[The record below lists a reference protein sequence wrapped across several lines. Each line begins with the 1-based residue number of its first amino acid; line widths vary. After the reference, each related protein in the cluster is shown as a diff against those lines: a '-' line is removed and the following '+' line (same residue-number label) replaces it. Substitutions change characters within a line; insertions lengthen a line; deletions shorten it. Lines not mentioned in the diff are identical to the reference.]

1 MSTTKQ
7 SILLTQQLIKS
18 KSVTPKDDGAMN
30 TLKKNLSKIGF
41 KNKDLPFGS
50 KKNNDL
56 ILNLFS
62 IKKPNKNFKKKS
74 KVLCFAG
81 HTDVVPTGEISSW
94 KHNPFQAKISQG
106 KLYGRGASDM
116 KGAIAAWITACKN
129 VTQNNELSISLAML
143 ITGDEEGI
151 ATNGTTKVVDWLKQ
165 KKININHCI
174 VGEPTNPNYIGE
186 MIKIGRR
193 GSISFTIEVF
203 GKSGHVAY
211 PHLAQNPLSTLINI
225 CYQLK
230 RLNLKKKAKNFP
242 ITNLEITSI
251 DTGNKASN
259 VIPESCLI
267 SANIRYNNSYTEKV
281 LLNNINKIC
290 SSESSNYKL
299 NIISSNK
306 PFYTKPD
313 TFLSILEKS
322 IYKVT
327 KKKPALS
334 TTGGTS
340 DARFIKN
347 ICPVLEFGGVG
358 KTMHKLNENILIK
371 DLLKLQKIYE
381 ELILSYNS
389 YYK

>member
-1 MSTTKQ
+1 MSDSDQAK
-7 SILLTQQLIKS
+7 ILTQQLIKS
-18 KSVTPKDDGAMN
+18 KSVTPNDDGAMN

-50 KKNNDL
+50 KKNNNL

-62 IKKPNKNFKKKS
+62 IKEPNKKIKRNS
-74 KVLCFAG
+74 KILCFAG
-81 HTDVVPTGEISSW
+81 HTDVVPAGEITSW
-94 KHNPFQAKISQG
+94 KHNPFQAKVSNG

-116 KGAIAAWITACKN
+116 KGAIAAWVTACRN
-129 VTQNNELSISLAML
+129 VTKNNELSITLALL

-151 ATNGTTKVVDWLKQ
+151 ATNGTTKVVDWI
-165 KKININHCI
+165 KKNKIKINHCI

-193 GSISFTIEVF
+193 GSISFKIEVF

-211 PHLAQNPLSTLINI
+211 PHLADNPLSNLINI
-225 CYQLK
+225 CYKLK
-230 RLNLKKKAKNFP
+230 KLNLRKKSKNFP

-251 DTGNKASN
+251 DTGNNASN
-259 VIPESCLI
+259 VIPESCKV
-267 SANIRYNNSYTEKV
+267 SANIRYNNSYTEQF
-281 LLNNINKIC
+281 LLDNINKIC
-290 SSESSNYKL
+290 STESSNYKL
-299 NIISSNK
+299 NILSSNK

-313 TFLSILEKS
+313 IFLSILENS
-322 IYKVT
+322 IYKIT

-381 ELILSYNS
+381 ALILAYND

>member
-1 MSTTKQ
+1 MNSTKQ

-30 TLKKNLSKIGF
+30 VLKKNLSKIGF
-41 KNKDLPFGS
+41 QNKDLPFGS

-62 IKKPNKNFKKKS
+62 MKKPNKNFKKKS

-81 HTDVVPTGEISSW
+81 HTDVVPTGQISSW
-94 KHNPFQAKISQG
+94 KYNPFHAKISQG

-116 KGAIAAWITACKN
+116 KGAIAAWVTACKN
-129 VTQNNELSISLAML
+129 VTQNHELSISLALL

-151 ATNGTTKVVDWLKQ
+151 AINGTTKVVDWLKQ

-193 GSISFTIEVF
+193 GSLSFTIEVF

-211 PHLAQNPLSTLINI
+211 PHLAQNPLSDLINL
-225 CYQLK
+225 CHKLEK
-230 RLNLKKKAKNFP
+230 LNLSKKAKNFP
-242 ITNLEITSI
+242 VTNLEITSI
-251 DTGNKASN
+251 DTGNKTSN
-259 VIPESCLI
+259 VIPDSCLVR
-267 SANIRYNNSYTEKV
+267 ANIRYNNSYTEKI
-281 LLNNINKIC
+281 LLDKINRIC
-290 SSESSNYKL
+290 SAETSSYKL
-299 NIISSNK
+299 KILSSNK
-306 PFYTKPD
+306 PFYTEPD
-313 TFLSILEKS
+313 AFLSILKKS

-327 KKKPALS
+327 KKNPAIS

-347 ICPVLEFGGVG
+347 ICPVIEFGGVG
-358 KTMHKLNENILIK
+358 KTMHKLNENILVK

-381 ELILSYNS
+381 ELILAYND

>member
-1 MSTTKQ
+1 MSDSDQAK
-7 SILLTQQLIKS
+7 ILTQQLIKS
-18 KSVTPKDDGAMN
+18 KSVTPNDDGAMN

-50 KKNNDL
+50 KKNNNL

-62 IKKPNKNFKKKS
+62 IKEPNKKIKRNS
-74 KVLCFAG
+74 KILCFAG
-81 HTDVVPTGEISSW
+81 HTDVVPAGEITSW
-94 KHNPFQAKISQG
+94 KHNPFQAKVSNG

-116 KGAIAAWITACKN
+116 KGAIAAWVTACRN
-129 VTQNNELSISLAML
+129 VTKNNELSITLALL

-151 ATNGTTKVVDWLKQ
+151 ATNGTTKVVDWI
-165 KKININHCI
+165 KKNKIKINHCI

-193 GSISFTIEVF
+193 GSISFKIEVF

-211 PHLAQNPLSTLINI
+211 PHLADNPLSNLINI
-225 CYQLK
+225 CYKLK
-230 RLNLKKKAKNFP
+230 KLNLRKKSKNFP

-251 DTGNKASN
+251 DTGNNASN
-259 VIPESCLI
+259 VIPESCKV
-267 SANIRYNNSYTEKV
+267 SANIRYNNSYTEQF
-281 LLNNINKIC
+281 LLDNINKIC
-290 SSESSNYKL
+290 STESSNYKL
-299 NIISSNK
+299 NILSSNK

-313 TFLSILEKS
+313 IFLSILEKS
-322 IYKVT
+322 IYKIT

-381 ELILSYNS
+381 ALILAYND